1 MMKSYNQFKQF
12 IDSRP
17 AFNNPRDD
25 DSISGMDDKLIE
37 KEKEM
42 TLYGGGIKSL
52 KQRMKDAHKRYKRQQ
67 KIDKLQSTNQW
78 QGLE

>member
-1 MMKSYNQFKQF
+1 MKSYKQF

-17 AFNNPRDD
+17 AINNPRDNS
-25 DSISGMDDKLIE
+25 SISGMDDRLVE
-37 KEKEM
+37 KQKER

-67 KIDKLQSTNQW
+67 KIDKLQSANQW

>member
-1 MMKSYNQFKQF
+1 MKSYKQFKQF
-12 IDSRP
+12 IDSRH

-25 DSISGMDDKLIE
+25 GSISGMDDRLVE
-37 KEKEM
+37 KQKER

-52 KQRMKDAHKRYKRQQ
+52 KQRMKDAHKRNKRQQ

>member
-1 MMKSYNQFKQF
+1 MMKSYKQFKQF

-52 KQRMKDAHKRYKRQQ
+52 KQRMKDAHKRSKRQQ